1 MQQDFTRP
9 WGTPARVAGQPRLP
23 ARRAVSAAVSAAI
36 SAALPVA
43 LCVLGLSAAPAAQA
57 FEYGPFSLTGFAK
70 VSVGRVSNGC
80 EGCQRDP
87 QAGRH
92 FIWADDLVYGKEY
105 GGLNTDS
112 VQFQPTL
119 GVKFDLPQGFKLSG
133 AYSQRLRDGKPDLP
147 GVVYERSLTLQH
159 EYYGTVQIGN
169 FLARAWNRPDFPY
182 ASDLGQTA
190 FSDSG
195 AAYGI
200 LTKALRYTSREL
212 FVADGNL
219 VLEGTYDQ
227 GDTNFKRNKPRLF
240 EFWALWARGPLVV
253 EAILQSGKN
262 GPPAAF
268 AKAPFTGL
276 TPFPERD
283 DVQLN
288 GSSQGIFMLLSKYQI
303 GTAYEVSGGL
313 RFNRW
318 SGSYAVP
325 LTTGAQA
332 QWNNPFNVDWGGF
345 DANGV
350 PNPGYSARSI
360 DLMLG
365 LRKYINPKWVGYTGL
380 TYLGKA
386 STKNP
391 SDRGQNN
398 SALFVSLG
406 ARYAVGG
413 GLSVSGSV
421 NAVAYGRKGQAPL
434 SMPAHD
440 AFSNVDSRI
449 ANRGNWVTL
458 EANYQF

>member
-1 MQQDFTRP
+1 MQQDIHRP
-9 WGTPARVAGQPRLP
+9 RGTPLRHAGQPRRP
-23 ARRAVSAAVSAAI
+23 VRSALSVALA
-36 SAALPVA
+36 AALP
-43 LCVLGLSAAPAAQA
+43 LTLSLLGLGAATPAQA

-70 VSVGRVSNGC
+70 LSVGRVSNGC
-80 EGCQRDP
+80 DGCQRDP
-87 QAGRH
+87 EAGRH
-92 FIWADDLVYGKEY
+92 FIWADDIVYGRKY

-112 VQFQPTL
+112 LQIQPVL
-119 GVKFDLPQGFKLSG
+119 GLKFDLPQGFTLSG
-133 AYSQRLRDGKPDLP
+133 AYSQRWRDGKPDLP
-147 GVVYERSLTLQH
+147 GVIYERSATLKH

-169 FLARAWNRPDFPY
+169 FVARGWNRADYPY
-182 ASDLGQTA
+182 ASDVGQTA

-200 LTKALRYTSREL
+200 LTKAVRYTSREL
-212 FVADGNL
+212 FVAEGNL
-219 VLEGTYDQ
+219 VLEATYDQ
-227 GDTNFKRNKPRLF
+227 GDTNFKRNKPQLY
-240 EFWALWARGPLVV
+240 ELWALWARGPLVV
-253 EAILQSGKN
+253 EAVVQSAKN

-288 GSSQGIFMLLSKYQI
+288 GSSQAMFMLLSKYQI

-325 LTTGAQA
+325 LTAGAQA
-332 QWNNPFNVDWGGF
+332 QWNSPFNVDWGGF

-350 PNPGYSARSI
+350 ANPGYPARSV

-365 LRKYINPKWVGYTGL
+365 LRKYINPKLVGYTGL

-391 SDRGQNN
+391 SERGQSNT
-398 SALFVSLG
+398 ALFFSLG
-406 ARYAVGG
+406 ARYDVGS

-421 NAVAYGRKGQAPL
+421 NAVAYGRKGLAPL
-434 SMPAHD
+434 SMPAND

>member
-1 MQQDFTRP
+1 MQHHILSPR
-9 WGTPARVAGQPRLP
+9 GTPVRHAAQPRRAP
-23 ARRAVSAAVSAAI
+23 RRALS
-36 SAALPVA
+36 LA
-43 LCVLGLSAAPAAQA
+43 LCLAGLATATAVQA
-57 FEYGPFSLTGFAK
+57 FEAGPFSLTGFVK
-70 VSVGRVSNGC
+70 LGVGRVSNGC

-92 FIWADDLVYGKEY
+92 FVWADDLVYGKAY
-105 GGLNTDS
+105 GGLMTDS
-112 VQFQPTL
+112 TQVQPIL
-119 GVKFDLPQGFKLSG
+119 GAKFDLPQGFTLAG
-133 AYSQRLRDGKPDLP
+133 TYSQRFRDGKADLP
-147 GVVYERSLTLQH
+147 GVVYERSLTLKH

-169 FLARAWNRPDFPY
+169 FLSRGWNRADFPY

-190 FSDSG
+190 FSDAG

-200 LTKALRYTSREL
+200 LTKAARYTSREL

-219 VLEGTYDQ
+219 VLEATYDQ
-227 GDTNFKRNKPRLF
+227 GDTNFKRNKPQLF
-240 EFWALWARGPLVV
+240 ELWALWARGPLVI
-253 EAILQSGKN
+253 EAIAQSAKN

-288 GSSQGIFMLLSKYQI
+288 GSSQGMFMLLGKYQI

-325 LTTGAQA
+325 LTSGTQA
-332 QWNNPFNVDWGGF
+332 QWNNPFNVDWGGV

-350 PNPGYSARSI
+350 PNPGYPARST
-360 DLMLG
+360 DFMLG
-365 LRKYINPKWVGYTGL
+365 LRKYISPQWVGYTGL

-391 SDRGQNN
+391 SERGQSN

-406 ARYAVGG
+406 ARYAVAA

-421 NAVAYGRKGQAPL
+421 NAVAYAHKGQAPL

>member
-1 MQQDFTRP
+1 MHQEINRP
-9 WGTPARVAGQPRLP
+9 RGTPVRQAGLPQRLARTALGRALP
-23 ARRAVSAAVSAAI
+23 AALRLAVPATLAMLCLGTVSSAH
-36 SAALPVA
+36 
-43 LCVLGLSAAPAAQA
+43 A

-80 EGCQRDP
+80 EGCQRDAL
-87 QAGRH
+87 AGRH

-105 GGLNTDS
+105 GELNTDS
-112 VQFQPTL
+112 VQIQPIL
-119 GVKFDLPQGFKLSG
+119 GVKFDLPQGFKISG

-147 GVVYERSLTLQH
+147 GVVYERSLTLKH

-169 FLARAWNRPDFPY
+169 FLSRAWNRPDYPY

-190 FSDSG
+190 FSDAG

-200 LTKALRYTSREL
+200 LTKAIRYTSREL
-212 FVADGNL
+212 FVAEGNL
-219 VLEGTYDQ
+219 VLEATYDQ
-227 GDTNFKRNKPRLF
+227 GDTNFKRNKPQLF
-240 EFWALWARGPLVV
+240 ELWALWARGPLVV
-253 EAILQSGKN
+253 EAIAQHGRN

-288 GSSQGIFMLLSKYQI
+288 GSHQGVFMLLSKYQI

-360 DLMLG
+360 DFMLG
-365 LRKYINPKWVGYTGL
+365 LRKYITPKWVGYTGL

-391 SDRGQNN
+391 SERGQSN
-398 SALFVSLG
+398 SALFASLG
-406 ARYAVGG
+406 ARYDVGS

-449 ANRGNWVTL
+449 ANRGSWVTL